1 MATPVFV
8 TCDKDAWTK
17 VATDVQTGFINKV
30 STDPNVYLHTYRD
43 TTDPVPTLRTDGVPL
58 FDEGNAVAISAI
70 AGIDIYI
77 WVDKVDGKVR
87 VDL

>member
-8 TCDKDAWTK
+8 TCNKDAWTK
-17 VATDVQTGFINKV
+17 VATNVETGFIHMV
-30 STDPNVYLHTYRD
+30 SLDPNIYLYTYRD
-43 TTDPVPTLRTDGVPL
+43 TGDPAPTLRTDGVPL
-58 FDEGNAVAISAI
+58 FDEDNVASILAT
-70 AGIDIYI
+70 AGIDVYV